1 MRVWRPSWPD
11 EPGLTPIQ
19 SRLDG
24 VRVLTNL
31 DLHGTTPTRIQ
42 PEVGEWGPVE
52 VMPTRNKRRARVLWI
67 AAFVAVI
74 VALFV
79 FGHIVYDLV
88 MNSGS

>member
-19 SRLDG
+19 SRLDD

-52 VMPTRNKRRARVLWI
+52 TMPTRQKRRARWLWI
-67 AAFVAVI
+67 LAFVVVVAV
-74 VALFV
+74 LFF
-79 FGHIVYDLV
+79 FGHWVYDIV